1 MKHILALHILASFGL
16 LTGTIAAHGQPVRV
30 YSDAGSIF
38 IERGGGTT
46 KLTASEMDIDPVLS
60 PNGGFVVYTRQGRG
74 RSRRHYEP
82 HQFCPTEPRPDELR
96 RINADGS
103 NDRLLLKEGAATV
116 PSISSAILKASNSAP
131 TADGSISS
139 RRLGQ
144 HQTHCTRSTC
154 ALAKKIF
161 CCLPMMSWFS
171 TSA

>member
-46 KLTASEMDIDPVLS
+46 ELTASEMDIDPVLS

-82 HQFCPTEPRPDELR
+82 HKFCPPSHGLT
-96 RINADGS
+96 S
-103 NDRLLLKEGAATV
+103 YGAST
-116 PSISSAILKASNSAP
+116 P
-131 TADGSISS
+131 TAAMTGCS
-139 RRLGQ
+139 
-144 HQTHCTRSTC
+144 
-154 ALAKKIF
+154 
-161 CCLPMMSWFS
+161 
-171 TSA
+171 